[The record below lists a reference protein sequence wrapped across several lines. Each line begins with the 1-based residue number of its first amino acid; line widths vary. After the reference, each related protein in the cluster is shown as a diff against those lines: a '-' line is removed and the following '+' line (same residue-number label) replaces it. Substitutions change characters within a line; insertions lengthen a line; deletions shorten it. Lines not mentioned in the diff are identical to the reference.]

1 MVEDG
6 SFEQDF
12 VPKYNKAVENSQPYF
27 TYAGT
32 TVPIYQAKA
41 MVELG
46 SKAIG
51 NKQRINFI
59 KDLLS
64 NKLKNISHLTS
75 KEVACFIFTI
85 VYIISKI
92 KGSIIKT
99 NPIYDKVV

>member
-32 TVPIYQAKA
+32 TVPMYQAKA
-41 MVELG
+41 MMQLG

-59 KDLLS
+59 KDLE
-64 NKLKNISHLTS
+64 K
-75 KEVACFIFTI
+75 
-85 VYIISKI
+85 
-92 KGSIIKT
+92 
-99 NPIYDKVV
+99 